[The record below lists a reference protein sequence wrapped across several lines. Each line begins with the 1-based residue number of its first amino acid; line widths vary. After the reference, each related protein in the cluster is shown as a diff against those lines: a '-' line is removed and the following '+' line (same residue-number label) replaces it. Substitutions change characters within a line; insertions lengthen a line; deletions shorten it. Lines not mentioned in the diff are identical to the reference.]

1 MTHIR
6 VLLRSDHIITPD
18 DTVCN
23 TALHSTFFYASPGG
37 KIPFPNFRWG
47 CVFFEQKDR
56 LKAYYPQSSNL
67 ERFYCNAR
75 VELSYGAVAWENRWP
90 LFRWK

>member
-1 MTHIR
+1 MTPSATQLFTLPFFTP
-6 VLLRSDHIITPD
+6 VLEAKSRFRTSDG
-18 DTVCN
+18 VV
-23 TALHSTFFYASPGG
+23 F
-37 KIPFPNFRWG
+37 
-47 CVFFEQKDR
+47 FFEQKDR

-75 VELSYGAVAWENRWP
+75 VELSYGAVAWEHRWP